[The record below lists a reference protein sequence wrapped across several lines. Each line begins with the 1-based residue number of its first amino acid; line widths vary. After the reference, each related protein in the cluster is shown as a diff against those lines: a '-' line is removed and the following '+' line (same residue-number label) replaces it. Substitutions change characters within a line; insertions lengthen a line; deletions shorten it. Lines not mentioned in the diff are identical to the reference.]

1 MRATRQP
8 LNKGEFKEM
17 PIKTIYMKEEQDD
30 KLKETI
36 NNTNKLP
43 GVNLNESKLI
53 GYCIFLANFNMDEL
67 SKDDLRKSINDYFE
81 MEKKNS
87 SISSIVDKMFY
98 V

>member
-36 NNTNKLP
+36 NNIP
-43 GVNLNESKLI
+43 CQFQYG
-53 GYCIFLANFNMDEL
+53 
-67 SKDDLRKSINDYFE
+67 
-81 MEKKNS
+81 
-87 SISSIVDKMFY
+87 
-98 V
+98 